1 MGGQQSREPLTEG
14 DADDLSA
21 SASASSRQRRGSTR
35 LVVDHVIRRQE
46 GARTFGFS
54 VVVRVGTQSTAHGEA
69 ELLRQLL
76 PMGTAAY
83 PHKDSVELTLDSIS
97 STLTSECADAYTRYT
112 VHTPRA
118 HAPMACRVMAE
129 ILRFPLLQEDLFDV
143 ERMIWRENVG
153 NAVAERW
160 VRQRPPVDEAAVS
173 SVADLRQLWK
183 RTYDLRNMSFV
194 VCGDWE
200 GGDDALIRWLTH
212 YFGESARLQGDS
224 SDAASRTRSKLL
236 GQHGTPQLKALP
248 HLPAVPLMGRIQF
261 IPNREKLVHRVT
273 LCYPLKAPYASLERY
288 ACEVLVDMLGGSMSS
303 RLRRRAR
310 ECRAWAQAI
319 EARGIF
325 EGAGQWLVVD
335 VTTTPS
341 STLKTVAS
349 IVRALAS
356 FWKVM
361 TVEEMRQS
369 QARLAGQLDML
380 GESPKEMSAF
390 VARQK
395 ALGCAEQSLE
405 DAAARY
411 ARVRLEQVREVA
423 RSALEAQKMRLAH
436 VGNKPVFPAQW
447 TAEQTA
453 DSESLSSA

>member
-1 MGGQQSREPLTEG
+1 MGGQQSREPPPSEDG
-14 DADDLSA
+14 KDS
-21 SASASSRQRRGSTR
+21 SASSRRRRAGAR

-46 GARTFGFS
+46 GARTFCFS

-97 STLTSECADAYTRYT
+97 STLTSECADVYTRYT
-112 VHTPRA
+112 VHTPRS
-118 HAPMACRVMAE
+118 HAPTACRVMAE

-143 ERMIWRENVG
+143 ERMIWREGVG
-153 NAVAERW
+153 HAAADRW
-160 VRQRPPVDEAAVS
+160 VRQRPPVDEAAAS
-173 SVADLRQLWK
+173 SVTDLRQLWK

-200 GGDDALIRWLTH
+200 GDDDALFLWLTH
-212 YFGESARLQGDS
+212 YFGETARLQGDAG
-224 SDAASRTRSKLL
+224 DAASRTRCKLL
-236 GQHGTPQLKALP
+236 EQHGAPQLAALP
-248 HLPAVPLMGRIQF
+248 RPPAPVRTVERVHH
-261 IPNREKLVHRVT
+261 IPTREKLAHRVT
-273 LCYPLKAPYASLERY
+273 LCYPLRAPYASPARY
-288 ACEVLVDMLGGSMSS
+288 AAEVLVDMLGGSMSS

-319 EARGIF
+319 EAAGVF
-325 EGAGQWLVVD
+325 DAAGQWLVVR

-369 QARLAGQLDML
+369 QARLAGRLDMV
-380 GESPKEMSAF
+380 GESPKELSAF

-395 ALGCAEQSLE
+395 ARGCAEQSLE
-405 DAAARY
+405 AAAARY
-411 ARVRLEQVREVA
+411 ARVGLEQVREVA
-423 RSALEAQKMRLAH
+423 RGALEAPRVRLAH
-436 VGNKPVFPAQW
+436 AGHKKVFPPDW
-447 TAEQTA
+447 TADGTA